1 MVWRGGV
8 RWGQAWYGWL
18 GNNHKSKEVFT
29 MVYQWRFTMAVSAET
44 AGKELERVEHKHGKV
59 TPELV
64 LEESRSKKA
73 PLHKIFEWNDSVA
86 AEKYRLTQAGQ
97 IINNLVV
104 VLDEYEQHEP
114 VRAFVNVNA
123 NAPKKTGEFINIVSA
138 IQQEDTRAIVVANAL
153 RELQEFKKKYKQ
165 LTELSSVFAEIDKL
179 QGIA

>member
-1 MVWRGGV
+1 VARL
-8 RWGQAWYGWL
+8 GWL
-18 GNNHKSKEVFT
+18 GNNHKSKEVIT

-44 AGKELERVEHKHGKV
+44 AGKELERVEQKHGKV

-123 NAPKKTGEFINIVSA
+123 NAQKKTGEFINIVSA

-165 LTELSSVFAEIDKL
+165 LTELSSVFVEIDKL

>member
-1 MVWRGGV
+1 VGRGLDWSV
-8 RWGQAWYGWL
+8 VARLGWL
-18 GNNHKSKEVFT
+18 GNNHKIKGGIY

-44 AGKELERVEHKHGKV
+44 AGKELERVEQKHGKV